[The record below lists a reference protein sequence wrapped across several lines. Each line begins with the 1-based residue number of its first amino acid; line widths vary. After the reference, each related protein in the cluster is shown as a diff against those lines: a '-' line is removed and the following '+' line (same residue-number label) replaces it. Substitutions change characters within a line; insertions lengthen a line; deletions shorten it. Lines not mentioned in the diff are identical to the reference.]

1 MKHKPTLTDK
11 LNNYYRRLQLIA
23 GISLFV
29 VLSALVVI
37 LVSLNQKPQEKVK
50 AKVATI
56 TPVSENIPFLP
67 DMD

>member
-1 MKHKPTLTDK
+1 MKKKPTLTDK

-37 LVSLNQKPQEKVK
+37 LVSLNQKPQEKGQSESG
-50 AKVATI
+50 TI